1 MKAEGKATAK
11 EPKNVVLQSW
21 VYVFIY
27 LIFLYST
34 NRLHKAFLKHKASVI
49 RITALSSGNLEGK
62 LRD

>member
-27 LIFLYST
+27 LIFY
-34 NRLHKAFLKHKASVI
+34 
-49 RITALSSGNLEGK
+49 TAQTGCIKLS
-62 LRD
+62 